1 MKNSKPILGYGLLTG
16 VAITLF
22 ALCYVG
28 IKLKCEALIK
38 DKILATQILNSN
50 QNEELN
56 LTAQFQFLN
65 SEERIIDIAQRELGM
80 VKGPSPSYS
89 LTVSGEKIEQ
99 IQKEINSK
107 YE

>member
-16 VAITLF
+16 VVLTLF

-28 IKLKCEALIK
+28 IKLKCESLIK
-38 DKILATQILNSN
+38 DKVIALENLQSDR
-50 QNEELN
+50 NEKLS
-56 LTAQFQFLN
+56 LTAQYQYLN
-65 SEERIIDIAQRELGM
+65 SEERISEIAKTELGM
-80 VKGPSPSYS
+80 IKSPSAVFR
-89 LTVSGEKIEQ
+89 LTVSREKIEQ